1 MGKITLKIKES
12 NNPFYGLD
20 NCLDLFESGTGS
32 NITTEKLDKCW
43 EEVRGS
49 SQKRKMFFSL
59 LFSIGDITNRQH
71 NIFRGK
77 EKDGGGNSNREGFY
91 CIFNW
96 LKDKS
101 PKQFKAF
108 LYDGLFDEY
117 TCFDLLFRSRVKT
130 SNGKVVAV
138 YDSFGGD
145 SPYSTMLLD
154 YVVSIIKGDD
164 PYKKMLVAKFLTLPR
179 LSKRKGHTKML
190 PETRRVMQN
199 KVKFLARLSKKM
211 KWTYR
216 IENNLAIFKG
226 YKEWRKGY
234 NGELESVLFSTNKIS
249 EFTKDG
255 FINWY
260 GKLPALARARVTSR
274 IMKNEKWASFRPL
287 IAEWNEYKEIKQ
299 AEQRLL
305 EEKIRKGF
313 ATESE
318 KAELEKVK
326 KEAKVTTGAVDFH
339 QIYEEAMSGKVDK
352 LKLESFIN
360 KINLQFNNLVFIDA
374 SDSMSGEP
382 FNFASFLASICLIKN
397 PDDKARNLLGLFSD
411 SAGWFD
417 SIGSEPLV
425 KPLLSFY
432 ENYARIDTFCRKE
445 FRYNFGGWTDI
456 STIIRMIE
464 EKMEDD
470 ANIVEQLKLYPVW
483 TIISDG
489 EWNNLP
495 APESCINDLLH
506 QCEKTLG
513 FKPYI
518 VAIDVN
524 RSNKIN
530 VKRFGN
536 IDNFIYIPSNPAQIE
551 TLLTN
556 FDNLTSFDIYMPLKS
571 LSESNR
577 YELVRKHTF

>member
-1 MGKITLKIKES
+1 MGKITLNLKGS

-20 NCLDLFESGTGS
+20 KCLDLFECGTG
-32 NITTEKLDKCW
+32 NITAEKLDECW
-43 EEVRGS
+43 AEVS
-49 SQKRKMFFSL
+49 KSKKKREMFFSL

-71 NIFRGK
+71 NIFRGAK
-77 EKDGGGNSNREGFY
+77 KDDGGNSNREGFY
-91 CIFNW
+91 TIFNW
-96 LKDKS
+96 LKEKN
-101 PKQFKAF
+101 PRQFKTF
-108 LYDGLFDEY
+108 LYEGLFDEY

-130 SNGKVVAV
+130 LDGKVIAV

-145 SPYSTMLLD
+145 NPYTNILLD
-154 YVVSIIKGDD
+154 YVIRIIRGDD

-179 LSKRKGHTKML
+179 LSKRKGHEKML
-190 PETRRVMQN
+190 TETRQVMQH
-199 KVKFLARLSKKM
+199 KVDFLVRLSKKL
-211 KWTYR
+211 KWDYR
-216 IENNLAIFKG
+216 IDGNLAIFKG
-226 YKEWRKGY
+226 YREWRKKY
-234 NGELESVLFSTNKIS
+234 NGDLESVLFSTNKIK
-249 EFTKDG
+249 EFSKDA

-260 GKLPALARARVTSR
+260 GKLPALARGRVTSR
-274 IMKNEKWASFRPL
+274 IMKNEKWASFQPW
-287 IAEWNEYKEIKQ
+287 IDEWKYYKELKQ

-305 EEKIRKGF
+305 EEKIRKGL

-326 KEAKVTTGAVDFH
+326 KEAKVTVGAVDFH
-339 QIYEEAMSGKVDK
+339 QIYNEAMCGTVDK

-360 KINLQFNNLVFIDA
+360 KINLRYNSLVFVDA
-374 SDSMSGEP
+374 SGSMSGEP

-397 PDDKARNLLGLFSD
+397 PDDKARNLLGLFSRK
-411 SAGWFD
+411 AGWYD
-417 SIGSEPLV
+417 KIGDAPFVNPLW
-425 KPLLSFY
+425 SFY
-432 ENYARIDTFCRKE
+432 ENYTAISNFCHEQFHQK
-445 FRYNFGGWTDI
+445 FHDWTDI
-456 STIIRMIE
+456 STIIGLIK

-470 ANIVEQLKLYPVW
+470 ANLAEKLKLYPVW

-489 EWNNLP
+489 EWNNLEK
-495 APESCINDLLH
+495 PELCINDLLH

-524 RSNKIN
+524 CSNRID
-530 VKRFGN
+530 VKRFAN

-571 LSESNR
+571 LYHSNR
-577 YELVRKHTF
+577 YAIVRQFTL

>member
-1 MGKITLKIKES
+1 MEKITLNLKGS

-20 NCLDLFESGTGS
+20 NCLDLFECGTGD

-43 EEVRGS
+43 EEVHDSKG
-49 SQKRKMFFSL
+49 KRMMFFSL

-96 LKDKS
+96 IKDKH
-101 PKQFKAF
+101 PKQFKRF
-108 LYDGLFDEY
+108 LYAGLFDEY

-130 SNGKVVAV
+130 NNGKVVAV
-138 YDSFGGD
+138 YDSLGGD
-145 SPYSTMLLD
+145 TYYSTALLD
-154 YVVSIIKGDD
+154 YVISIIKGND

-179 LSKRKGHTKML
+179 LSKRKGHEKML
-190 PETRRVMQN
+190 PETKQVMQH
-199 KVKFLARLSKKM
+199 KIHFLSRLSRKM
-211 KWTYR
+211 EWTYR
-216 IENNLAIFKG
+216 VDGNIAIFKG
-226 YKEWRKGY
+226 YKEWRKNY

-255 FINWY
+255 FLNWY
-260 GKLPALARARVTSR
+260 GKLPALARERVTSR

-287 IAEWNEYKEIKQ
+287 IAEWNEYKAIKQ

-305 EEKIRKGF
+305 EEKIRKGI

-318 KAELEKVK
+318 KANLEKVK
-326 KEAKVTTGAVDFH
+326 KEAKVTVGAVDFH
-339 QIYEEAMSGKVDK
+339 QIYEEAMNGKVDK

-360 KINLQFNNLVFIDA
+360 KINLRYNSLVFIDA
-374 SDSMSGEP
+374 SGSMRGAP
-382 FNFASFLASICLIKN
+382 FNFATFLASICLIKN
-397 PDDKARNLLGLFSD
+397 PDDTARNLLGLFSEE
-411 SAGWFD
+411 AGWYN
-417 SIGSEPLV
+417 SIGSEPFV
-425 KPLLSFY
+425 NPLWSFY
-432 ENYARIDTFCRKE
+432 ENYAKINDFCRSEYSRK
-445 FRYNFGGWTDI
+445 FGGWTDI
-456 STIIRMIE
+456 STIINMIK

-470 ANIVEQLKLYPVW
+470 ADIVEKMKQYPVW

-489 EWNNLP
+489 EWNELP
-495 APESCINDLLH
+495 SPELCINDLLH

-518 VAIDVN
+518 VAIDVT
-524 RSNKIN
+524 RSNHIN
-530 VKRFGN
+530 VKRFAN

-556 FDNLTSFDIYMPLKS
+556 FDDLTSFDIYMPLKS
-571 LSESNR
+571 LSQSNR
-577 YELVRKHTF
+577 YELVRQHTF